1 MTSKLS
7 RKPCQVDVKI
17 DPNLD
22 HRVSVV
28 SAFIVVRVDGRIVN
42 VGLDGSAGIHVRGVS
57 RELGV
62 VRDVEVGDNLV
73 VGVDSVGDHV
83 CVVGRELGVVH
94 DVEVGDNLVVGVDSV
109 GDHVCV
115 VGRELGVVHD
125 VEVGDDLVVGVDS
138 VGDHLVVRDHSV
150 GGHVVA
156 AILGFPV

>member
-22 HRVSVV
+22 NGVSVV

-42 VGLDGSAGIHVRGVS
+42 VGLDGSAGIHVRGV
-57 RELGV
+57 
-62 VRDVEVGDNLV
+62 
-73 VGVDSVGDHV
+73 
-83 CVVGRELGVVH
+83 GRELGVVH

-109 GDHVCV
+109 GDH
-115 VGRELGVVHD
+115 
-125 VEVGDDLVVGVDS
+125 
-138 VGDHLVVRDHSV
+138 LVVRGHSV

-156 AILGFPV
+156 AILGFLV